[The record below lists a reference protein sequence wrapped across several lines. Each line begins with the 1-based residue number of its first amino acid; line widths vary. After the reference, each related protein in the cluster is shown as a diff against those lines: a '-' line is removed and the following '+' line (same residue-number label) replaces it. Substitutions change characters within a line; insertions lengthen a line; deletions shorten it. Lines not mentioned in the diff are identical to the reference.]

1 MKKVAIII
9 PIYKNNLSLNEDIS
23 LKRALKVFK
32 NRDIVLVT
40 FFELKH
46 YCYQI
51 KKNHCNINI
60 QIFDKKYFNSIRGYN
75 RFLMSKSFYKAFI
88 NFNYI
93 LICQLDVY
101 VFEDKL
107 DYWIEKQY
115 CNIGA
120 PLFKGYNKISKD
132 FRIFGN
138 NGGFCLRKTQSCLDV
153 LSNIKYRF
161 YNLSTLFKIES
172 SFLWKLFRI
181 LRDGLLFNYNCKHF
195 YPIINEDIFWSA
207 IVPIENKLFLVPK
220 PEEAMLFSFDAN
232 PKLLYEKSNNKFPMA
247 IHAWWKYDKIFVEK
261 LIKLQT
267 DEEEKETRV

>member
-9 PIYKNNLSLNEDIS
+9 PIYKDNLSLHEDIS

-32 NRDIVLVT
+32 NRDIILVT

-46 YCYQI
+46 YCTQI
-51 KKNHCNINI
+51 KKNHSNITI
-60 QIFDKKYFNSIRGYN
+60 QIFDKKNFNSIRSYN
-75 RFLMSKSFYKAFI
+75 RLLMSENFYKAFI

-120 PLFKGYNKISKD
+120 PLFKGYNKTSKV
-132 FRIFGN
+132 FRDFGN
-138 NGGFCLRKTQSCLDV
+138 NGGFCLRKTQSCLDI

-161 YNLSTLFKIES
+161 YNLSTLVKIES
-172 SFLWKLFRI
+172 SFPWKLYRI
-181 LRDGLLFNYNCKHF
+181 LRDGLLFNYNYKFF
-195 YPIINEDIFWSA
+195 YPIINEDIFWSS

-232 PKLLYEKSNNKFPMA
+232 PKLLYEKSNNKLPMA
-247 IHAWWKYDKIFVEK
+247 IHAWWRDDMIFVEK
-261 LIKLQT
+261 LIKSQT
-267 DEEEKETRV
+267 DAEEK